1 MNDPLSDNTH
11 SDSPF
16 HDGEKS
22 LQSLVGKREQMEQFG
37 RKAIRSFMPQ
47 QHRDFYAQLP
57 FIVVGSVDEHGWPW
71 ASILPGKP
79 GFIKSPT
86 LTTLNIN
93 ATAVKGDPLEK
104 VLNKVNSPLG
114 LLGIALETRRRNRVN
129 GHISHAQPGQITV
142 QVGQSFGNCPQYIQH
157 RDIEFIRDVG
167 QEGKDY
173 DQQKITALTD
183 QARSMITNADT
194 FFVSSY
200 INSQTNPD
208 KEGVDVSHRG
218 GRPGFVN
225 IDCNTLTIP
234 DYPGNN
240 LFNTLGNFLINP
252 KGGLIFFDF
261 SSGNLLML
269 TGTVELLWDDQHV
282 FQAFKGAQRAWTFT
296 VHHGVILKD
305 ALPFRATLGD
315 YSPNTLMTGTWQEAN
330 AIKAVQL
337 NQNAW
342 RSFAISNI
350 EDESEDIR
358 SFYLTPVDGN
368 VLLPFQAGQYLTLKL
383 CLPDSNNALI
393 RTYTISSAPH
403 EPHYRISVKKEN
415 NGVASSY
422 LHNTLKLGHVI
433 DVKAPRGDFYIDP
446 TEKRAAVL
454 IAGGVGITPM
464 ISMATHIYN
473 ESIRLRH
480 QRSLTVI
487 HAAKTVQSRA
497 FLNDFKQLEHLS
509 QGQIR
514 YISVLSKPASV
525 DKAGIDFNQSGR
537 INANMYHEL
546 LGLDDYDFFV
556 CGPTA
561 FMQSQYDA
569 LLSLG
574 VNDSRIFAETFGQSL
589 IQRSMAIKV
598 QPSQSPAE
606 AIESTLIFKKSGVEQ
621 SWAQGEKTIL
631 ETAEEHGLTPEFSCR
646 SGQCGV
652 CSVPLISG
660 EVVYRTTPT
669 AVINSNEVLI
679 CCAVPAKGS
688 AVLVVD
694 V

>member
-1 MNDPLSDNTH
+1 MNEPLSDNTH

-16 HDGEKS
+16 HEGEKS

-47 QHRDFYAQLP
+47 QHRDFYTQLP

-79 GFIKSPT
+79 GFIDSPT
-86 LTTLNIN
+86 STTLNIN

-104 VLNKVNSPLG
+104 ILNTTNSPLG
-114 LLGIALETRRRNRVN
+114 LLGIALESRRRNRVN
-129 GHISHAQPGQITV
+129 GHISHAQPGHITV

-167 QEGKDY
+167 QQSKDY
-173 DQQKITALTD
+173 DQQKVSALTD
-183 QARSMITNADT
+183 EARSMITNADT

-225 IDCNTLTIP
+225 IDGNTLTIP
-234 DYPGNN
+234 DYPGNK
-240 LFNTLGNFLINP
+240 LFNTLCNFLINP

-269 TGTVELLWDDQHV
+269 TGTVELLWDNQHV

-358 SFYLTPVDGN
+358 SFYLTPVDDN

-383 CLPDSNNALI
+383 CLPDSDNVLI
-393 RTYTISSAPH
+393 RPYTVSSAPH
-403 EPHYRISVKKEN
+403 EPPYRISVKKET
-415 NGVASSY
+415 NGVAS
-422 LHNTLKLGHVI
+422 
-433 DVKAPRGDFYIDP
+433 P
-446 TEKRAAVL
+446 
-454 IAGGVGITPM
+454 
-464 ISMATHIYN
+464 
-473 ESIRLRH
+473 
-480 QRSLTVI
+480 
-487 HAAKTVQSRA
+487 
-497 FLNDFKQLEHLS
+497 
-509 QGQIR
+509 
-514 YISVLSKPASV
+514 
-525 DKAGIDFNQSGR
+525 
-537 INANMYHEL
+537 
-546 LGLDDYDFFV
+546 
-556 CGPTA
+556 
-561 FMQSQYDA
+561 
-569 LLSLG
+569 
-574 VNDSRIFAETFGQSL
+574 
-589 IQRSMAIKV
+589 
-598 QPSQSPAE
+598 
-606 AIESTLIFKKSGVEQ
+606 
-621 SWAQGEKTIL
+621 
-631 ETAEEHGLTPEFSCR
+631 
-646 SGQCGV
+646 
-652 CSVPLISG
+652 
-660 EVVYRTTPT
+660 
-669 AVINSNEVLI
+669 
-679 CCAVPAKGS
+679 
-688 AVLVVD
+688 
-694 V
+694 